1 MKTTISFGVSALGL
15 AALVLSWVPLV
26 HGAVGVPTADSIAT
40 EDGALKIV
48 PINHATLALEWKDR
62 TIYVD
67 PVGGAK
73 VFQGLPKPD
82 LILVT
87 DIHGDHFSNET
98 LAELVGPN
106 TKLVC
111 PAAVADQ
118 MTPDLRKSAT
128 ILTNGQTGELAGIR
142 IEAIPMYNLT
152 PERLKFHNKG
162 RGNGYVVTL
171 GGKRIYLS
179 GDTEDIPEMLAL
191 KDIDVAFVCMNL
203 PYTMTVEQAA
213 RAVRAFKPRVVY
225 PYHYRGSD
233 VNKFKELV
241 GTDAGIEV
249 RLREWY
255 PKTPSR

>member
-1 MKTTISFGVSALGL
+1 MKTTLSFGSSAFGVVSLLLLLGLLTCPALG
-15 AALVLSWVPLV
+15 A
-26 HGAVGVPTADSIAT
+26 PTPDTIAT
-40 EDGALKIV
+40 EDGPLKIL
-48 PINHATLALEWKDR
+48 PINHATLALQWREQ

-73 VFQGLPKPD
+73 AFEGLPKPE

-87 DIHGDHFSNET
+87 DIHGDHFSKET
-98 LAELVGPN
+98 LAELSGTN
-106 TKLVC
+106 TKIVC
-111 PAAVADQ
+111 PAAVANQ
-118 MTPDLRKSAT
+118 MAPDLRNST
-128 ILTNGQTGELAGIR
+128 IILTNGQTGEVLGVK
-142 IEAIPMYNLT
+142 IEAVPMYNLT
-152 PERLKFHNKG
+152 PERLKFHTKG

-191 KDIDVAFVCMNL
+191 KNIDVAFVCMNL

-233 VNKFKELV
+233 LKRFKELV
-241 GTDAGIEV
+241 GTDAGVEV
-249 RLREWY
+249 RLRDWY
-255 PKTPSR
+255 PKAPK

>member
-1 MKTTISFGVSALGL
+1 MKTTLSLGLSAL
-15 AALVLSWVPLV
+15 AAVILLLLLGPVTCWAD
-26 HGAVGVPTADSIAT
+26 GTPTPDTIVT
-40 EDGALKIV
+40 KDGALKIF
-48 PINHATLALEWKDR
+48 PINHATLALQWKDR
-62 TIYVD
+62 SIDVD

-73 VFQGLPKPD
+73 VFQNLPKPD

-87 DIHGDHFSNET
+87 DIHGDHFNKET
-98 LAELVGPN
+98 LAELAGPD

-118 MTPDLRKSAT
+118 LTPDLRKSAT
-128 ILTNGQTGELAGIR
+128 ILTNGQTGEFLGVK

-179 GDTEDIPEMLAL
+179 GDTEDIPEMRAL
-191 KDIDVAFVCMNL
+191 KNIDVAFVCMNL

-213 RAVRAFKPRVVY
+213 QAVRAFKPRIVY

-233 VNKFKELV
+233 INKFKELV
-241 GTDAGIEV
+241 GTDAGIDV
-249 RLREWY
+249 RLRDWY
-255 PKTPSR
+255 SKASNK

>member
-1 MKTTISFGVSALGL
+1 MKTTLSFGLSALG
-15 AALVLSWVPLV
+15 AVIILVLL
-26 HGAVGVPTADSIAT
+26 GTLTCLADGTPTPDTIAT
-40 EDGALKIV
+40 EDGALKIF
-48 PINHATLALEWKDR
+48 PISHASLALQWKDR

-73 VFQGLPKPD
+73 AFQGLPKPD
-82 LILVT
+82 LILIT
-87 DIHGDHFSNET
+87 DIHGDHFSKET
-98 LAELVGPN
+98 LAELAGPN

-118 MTPDLRKSAT
+118 MTPDLRKMAT
-128 ILTNGQTGELAGIR
+128 ILTNGQTGEILGVK

-171 GGKRIYLS
+171 AGKRIYLS
-179 GDTEDIPEMLAL
+179 GDTEDIPEMRAL
-191 KDIDVAFVCMNL
+191 KNIDVAFVCMNL

-213 RAVRAFKPRVVY
+213 QAARAFKPRIVY

-233 VNKFKELV
+233 INKFKELV
-241 GTDAGIEV
+241 GTDVGIDV
-249 RLREWY
+249 RLRDWY
-255 PKTPSR
+255 PKSPK

>member
-1 MKTTISFGVSALGL
+1 MKTMLSTGLSALGAVILL
-15 AALVLSWVPLV
+15 ALLGPLTCW
-26 HGAVGVPTADSIAT
+26 ADPTPDSIAT
-40 EDGALKIV
+40 EDGALKIF
-48 PINHATLALEWKDR
+48 PISHATLALEWKDR

-67 PVGGAK
+67 PVGGAQA
-73 VFQGLPKPD
+73 FQGLPKPD

-87 DIHGDHFSNET
+87 DIHGDHFSKET
-98 LAELVGPN
+98 LAELAGPN

-111 PAAVADQ
+111 PAAVAEQ
-118 MTPDLRKSAT
+118 MTTDLRKSAT
-128 ILTNGQTGELAGIR
+128 ILANGQTGEFTGVK

-152 PERLKFHNKG
+152 AERLKFHNKG

-191 KDIDVAFVCMNL
+191 KKIDVAFVCMNL

-233 VNKFKELV
+233 LNEFKELV

-249 RLREWY
+249 RLRDWY
-255 PKTPSR
+255 PKPPGR

>member
-1 MKTTISFGVSALGL
+1 MKTTLSFGLSAFGL
-15 AALVLSWVPLV
+15 ATLLLLWVPL
-26 HGAVGVPTADSIAT
+26 ATFADDVQTPDSFAT
-40 EDGALKIV
+40 EDGALKIL
-48 PINHATLALEWKDR
+48 PINHATLSLQWKDR

-73 VFQGLPKPD
+73 AFQGLPKPD

-87 DIHGDHFSNET
+87 DIHGDHFSKET
-98 LAELVGPN
+98 LTELAGAD

-111 PAAVADQ
+111 PAAVAEQ
-118 MTPDLRKSAT
+118 LTPDLRNRAT
-128 ILTNGQTGELAGIR
+128 VLPNGQTGELLGIK

-152 PERLKFHNKG
+152 AERLKFHSKG

-191 KDIDVAFVCMNL
+191 KNIDVAFVCMNL

-213 RAVRAFKPRVVY
+213 RAVRAFKPHVVY

-233 VNKFKELV
+233 LNKFKELV
-241 GTDAGIEV
+241 GTDAGVEV

-255 PKTPSR
+255 PKAPNR